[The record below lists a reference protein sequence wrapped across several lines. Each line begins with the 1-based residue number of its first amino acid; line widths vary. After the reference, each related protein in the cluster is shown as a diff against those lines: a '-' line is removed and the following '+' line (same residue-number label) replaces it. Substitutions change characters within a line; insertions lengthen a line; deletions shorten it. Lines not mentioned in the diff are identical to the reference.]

1 MDSISRYLFLLAS
14 LLLSAACGTAGRL
27 ADAGTAAGDSTVVTI
42 FYDNDVHC
50 NIDGYDEIAALHAA
64 TPNSCL
70 VSAGDFV
77 QGGSR
82 GSVSKGGYIIEL
94 MNAAG
99 YDVVTLG
106 NHEFD
111 YGMQRLGELSDSLDA
126 VISVCNLY
134 ERGSAAPMYE
144 PYVIR
149 EFGSVKVAFVGITTP
164 YSFMSSTPS
173 YFQDERGNYIY
184 SLCAGKLSKVAEKAA
199 KKARRAGADYVIG
212 LTHLG
217 VDPLDEINTGT
228 LVASTTGFDVVLDGH
243 SHLSLIHI

>member
-27 ADAGTAAGDSTVVTI
+27 ADAGTAAGDSIVVTV

-77 QGGSR
+77 QGGSL

-99 YDVVTLG
+99 
-106 NHEFD
+106 
-111 YGMQRLGELSDSLDA
+111 
-126 VISVCNLY
+126 
-134 ERGSAAPMYE
+134 
-144 PYVIR
+144 
-149 EFGSVKVAFVGITTP
+149 
-164 YSFMSSTPS
+164 
-173 YFQDERGNYIY
+173 
-184 SLCAGKLSKVAEKAA
+184 
-199 KKARRAGADYVIG
+199 
-212 LTHLG
+212 
-217 VDPLDEINTGT
+217 
-228 LVASTTGFDVVLDGH
+228 
-243 SHLSLIHI
+243 